1 MLNKIDKSDYYRYI
15 PLAKSHDSGKIY
27 PQAIAENVQYGDIY
41 EGQNAVL
48 FHAYG
53 GFAYAAGK
61 MNEDFLSDVYSMMTA
76 ENQSRRFILL
86 TRDENIHS
94 YFNDKSN
101 ISIEKRYLYQHF
113 SDTPVEVNLPD
124 GFEIMEMDKII
135 LENLSGRIVP
145 SLFWQNNDEF
155 LENGKGY
162 CVMHNGEIAAWA
174 FSASVSCEE
183 IDIGVETAEK
193 YRGQGLA
200 TTAAKMMMKYTQKQ
214 GKAPVWACYY
224 KNMASQKI
232 AEKLGF
238 SKTAECYI
246 IKSAQ

>member
-15 PLAKSHDSGKIY
+15 PLAKAHDSGKIY
-27 PQAIAENVQYGDIY
+27 PQAIAENIQYGDIY
-41 EGQNAVL
+41 EDKNAVL

-53 GFAYAAGK
+53 GFAYVAGE
-61 MNEDFLSDVYSMMTA
+61 MNEDFLSEVYSMMTD
-76 ENQSRRFILL
+76 ENRSRRFILL

-94 YFNDKSN
+94 YFALKDN
-101 ISIEKRYLYQHF
+101 ISIEKRYLYQYF
-113 SDTPVEVNLPD
+113 SDS
-124 GFEIMEMDKII
+124 GIEISLADSCEIKEMDKNI
-135 LENLSGRIVP
+135 LENLSGRIIP
-145 SLFWQNNDEF
+145 SLFWQNTDEF
-155 LENGKGY
+155 IEKGKGY
-162 CVMHNGEIAAWA
+162 CVMQGNEIAAWA

-183 IDIGVETAEK
+183 IDIGLETAEK

-200 TTAAKMMMKYTQKQ
+200 TVAAKMMMKYTQEQ